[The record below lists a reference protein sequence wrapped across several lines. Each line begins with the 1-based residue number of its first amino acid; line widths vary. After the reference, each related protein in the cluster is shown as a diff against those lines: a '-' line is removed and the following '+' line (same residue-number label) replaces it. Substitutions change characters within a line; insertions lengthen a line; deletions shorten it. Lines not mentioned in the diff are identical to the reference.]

1 MEITS
6 FDTQI
11 HSDEFAIEY
20 EEYLTF
26 LSEQWEE
33 PEEWKNSIWPLS
45 QAAKT
50 SPFHGEDRSSILLGI
65 TIWPL
70 GQAAKTPAS
79 HTGDRGF
86 DPRRSCHARNLI
98 CCDYNAY

>member
-50 SPFHGEDRSSILLGI
+50 SPFHGEGGSSTLPGV
-65 TIWPL
+65 TKPNF
-70 GQAAKTPAS
+70 G
-79 HTGDRGF
+79 G
-86 DPRRSCHARNLI
+86 N
-98 CCDYNAY
+98 